1 MCGLFARVIAPK
13 RIVLRAHVSSVETD
27 FALLSI
33 CLSRLL
39 ARLCMCM
46 CFCACVCVC
55 MCLDGLASSSMT
67 LLYRGRLSCLQ
78 FQILFEVWSL
88 LPYVPAA
95 QYLRAPSA
103 PTRGW
108 CARIGRDSLRAH
120 VCTNLATVYTGMPTT
135 DRHIC
140 CCVCVCSRV
149 FSPSSQRTPTTS
161 SCAARSPSPARTL
174 TASPGNC
181 LRRTSAC
188 GLSRLHAFV
197 RNALA
202 VLRSVG
208 PQ

>member
-1 MCGLFARVIAPK
+1 MSRVLYVQSFCSCHCPK
-13 RIVLRAHVSSVETD
+13 TYCVASWVTD

-39 ARLCMCM
+39 ARLRMCM
-46 CFCACVCVC
+46 CFCACVCRC
-55 MCLDGLASSSMT
+55 LCLDGLASSLMT
-67 LLYRGRLSCLQ
+67 LLYRGVSHACSSRSFSRCGPFYPTCLLLS
-78 FQILFEVWSL
+78 I
-88 LPYVPAA
+88 Y
-95 QYLRAPSA
+95 
-103 PTRGW
+103 GW

-149 FSPSSQRTPTTS
+149 FSPSSPPTPTTS
-161 SCAARSPSPARTL
+161 SCAARSPSPARTP